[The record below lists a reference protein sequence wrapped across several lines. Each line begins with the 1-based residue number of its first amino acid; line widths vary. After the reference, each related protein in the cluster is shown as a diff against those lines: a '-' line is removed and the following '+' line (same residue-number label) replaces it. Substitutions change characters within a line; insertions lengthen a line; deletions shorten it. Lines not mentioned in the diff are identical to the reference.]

1 MAMPVNIA
9 ISCSGTPFASCGS
22 SIPVSYTYDMTY
34 SGSTMNLDSGAN
46 HLTSR
51 ICSTA
56 SLTNSICSAIQYKG
70 SSAGG
75 ATMGTIN
82 GSYNFVPNVGR
93 TDNYTAYIIVKA
105 APTAAVGSYS
115 TGSFTNHLTVG
126 SYNGYDSVTINMNV
140 VTSCTVSAS
149 ALNFGTYTSS
159 SASDV
164 NTTVSVLCS
173 FGTAYNV
180 GLDAGLGAGAT
191 VANRKVTSGANLLNY
206 SLYQDAARTVVWG
219 NTNGSN
225 TLSGTGSGVT
235 QALTVYGRV
244 FSGQSAALGNYQ
256 DTITVTVYF

>member
-1 MAMPVNIA
+1 MCKIGKSAAWFLVLLF
-9 ISCSGTPFASCGS
+9 SLFANASTT
-22 SIPVSYTYDMTY
+22 TY
-34 SGSTMNLDSGAN
+34 
-46 HLTSR
+46 
-51 ICSTA
+51 
-56 SLTNSICSAIQYKG
+56 
-70 SSAGG
+70 
-75 ATMGTIN
+75 
-82 GSYNFVPNVGR
+82 F
-93 TDNYTAYIIVKA
+93 
-105 APTAAVGSYS
+105 
-115 TGSFTNHLTVG
+115 
-126 SYNGYDSVTINMNV
+126 YDSVTINMNV

-159 SASDV
+159 SSSSSDV

-180 GLDAGLGAGAT
+180 GLDVGLGTGAT
-191 VANRKVTSGANLLNY
+191 VANRIMKSGSNLLNY